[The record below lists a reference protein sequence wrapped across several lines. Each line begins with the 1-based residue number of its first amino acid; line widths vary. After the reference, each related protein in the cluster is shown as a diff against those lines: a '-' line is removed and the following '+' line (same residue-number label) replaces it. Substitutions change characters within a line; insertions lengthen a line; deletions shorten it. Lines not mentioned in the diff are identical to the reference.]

1 MGIKGLPGLIHH
13 VSKSAMKEFL
23 FPEFKGL
30 KVAVD
35 GNLMIHQS
43 VIAIRSSGK
52 DMMNEKGEIT
62 SHLHGLFHK
71 ILAFLQNDMV
81 PIFVFDG
88 KSPNIKNKVLEKRLK
103 RRKDAEKQL
112 KELGE
117 TEGEEYIKHYK
128 QTFRLS
134 QKNMDEA
141 LILLDLMGIP
151 YIIAPEEADVV
162 CAWLAA
168 RNDPDR
174 KRYVSG
180 VCSDDSDMLV
190 LGAPYL
196 FKNMLKFM
204 NRNKEITVI
213 NLNKTLVGMNLTMD
227 QFRDMSVM
235 LGCDYCDNF
244 KGVGQIKAYKL
255 IHEYKTLEKVIESG
269 VMQDPAASDEN
280 NEDKASC
287 MIAARNYYKNALKQ
301 LDNSNNFVLTDDNLY
316 LRQFQ
321 HKELL
326 DFMCTKHNFD
336 IIRIQAG
343 IERLKDY
350 YQRMNITRPNAKKVH
365 KIIDPDISL
374 YSVSELSDNIEFL
387 PSSSDEEYMPMP
399 SKKKSLYKKNNEY
412 DEFKTLSKNL
422 KTSRK
427 FV

>member
-1 MGIKGLPGLIHH
+1 MGVKGLPGLIQH
-13 VSKSAMKEFL
+13 VSESAMKDFL
-23 FPEFKGL
+23 FPRFKGL

-35 GNLMIHQS
+35 GNLMTHQS

-52 DMMNEKGEIT
+52 DMTNEKGELT

-71 ILAFLQNDMV
+71 VLAFLQNEMV

-103 RRKDAEKQL
+103 RKKEAEKQL
-112 KELGE
+112 QELSDV
-117 TEGEEYIKHYK
+117 EGEEYIKHFK
-128 QTFRLS
+128 QTFRPS
-134 QKNMDEA
+134 RKNMREA

-168 RNDPDR
+168 RSDGDG
-174 KRYVSG
+174 KRYVKG

-204 NRNKEITVI
+204 NKNKKITVI
-213 NLNKTLVGMNLTMD
+213 NLNKALVGMNLTMD

-255 IHEYKTLEKVIESG
+255 IHKYDTLEKVIESG
-269 VMQDPAASDEN
+269 AMQDPAASDDSN
-280 NEDKASC
+280 DDKASC
-287 MIAARNYYKNALKQ
+287 MIAARDYYKNALHQ
-301 LDNSNNFVLTDDNLY
+301 LDNSDNFVLTDDNLY

-336 IIRIQAG
+336 IMRIQTG
-343 IERLKDY
+343 IERLKEY
-350 YQRMNITRPNAKKVH
+350 YQTMKVTRPNAKKVH
-365 KIIDPDISL
+365 EIINPNISL

-387 PSSSDEEYMPMP
+387 PSSSDEEYVPLP
-399 SKKKSLYKKNNEY
+399 SKKTRYKKNDEY
-412 DEFKTLSKNL
+412 DEFKLLSKNL
-422 KTSRK
+422 KTTRK